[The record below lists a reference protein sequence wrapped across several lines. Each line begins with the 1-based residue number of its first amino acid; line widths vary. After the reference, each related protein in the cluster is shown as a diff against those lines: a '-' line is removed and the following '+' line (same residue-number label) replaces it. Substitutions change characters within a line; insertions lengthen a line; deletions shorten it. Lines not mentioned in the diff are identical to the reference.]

1 MKTLETSSLDK
12 VLVEL
17 RKISSQLKKME
28 NSSGESSGSDIMKD
42 FYRDSFDFM
51 VDQNIE
57 TFELLKAA
65 INGKDSRLIK
75 NVA

>member
-1 MKTLETSSLDK
+1 MKNFDQNTVNQIIS
-12 VLVEL
+12 EL
-17 RKISSQLKKME
+17 KSISALLKKMNFE
-28 NSSGESSGSDIMKD
+28 QGSTEKD

-57 TFELLKAA
+57 TFEMLRKV
-65 INGKDSRLIK
+65 INERAGIIK